1 MASDWRKR
9 EERNEIVDYIK
20 NTLPQ
25 KLQNDQLKCKILTE
39 TDLHTCVFSRIDRLL
54 IQKKFE
60 NWFILNEPSLV
71 MPKGKKKKPDIVICW
86 KKDKI
91 MHPVILIE
99 LKEKKTFGK
108 TSIDKDTKKLIKIL
122 KENENKLN
130 LQRTRIYFNCQILAL
145 TSDKPE
151 IIRKND
157 PKEVAKTLQE
167 KVDNELQ
174 KAGIA
179 KKRIQV
185 IVINAFY
192 SRDFERRREALE
204 KIRALRKI
212 TVGKR
217 EK

>member
-1 MASDWRKR
+1 M
-9 EERNEIVDYIK
+9 
-20 NTLPQ
+20 
-25 KLQNDQLKCKILTE
+25 
-39 TDLHTCVFSRIDRLL
+39 
-54 IQKKFE
+54 
-60 NWFILNEPSLV
+60 
-71 MPKGKKKKPDIVICW
+71 
-86 KKDKI
+86 
-91 MHPVILIE
+91 
-99 LKEKKTFGK
+99 
-108 TSIDKDTKKLIKIL
+108 
-122 KENENKLN
+122 
-130 LQRTRIYFNCQILAL
+130 AL
-145 TSDKPE
+145 TSDEPE